1 MFQKGKAKRP
11 LIAHSPFASINIGI
25 LERERERKRR
35 KKRREETRGTERRGK
50 QKPLARPWVISGT
63 DAPKALPAAGVA
75 RRRRCSPQTSLFLMW
90 AGRKPSS
97 LVGFLGY

>member
-35 KKRREETRGTERRGK
+35 KKRREERRGTERRGK
-50 QKPLARPWVISGT
+50 QKPLARPWVISGKVS
-63 DAPKALPAAGVA
+63 PKALLAAGVA
-75 RRRRCSPQTSLFLMW
+75 RRRRRYF
-90 AGRKPSS
+90 
-97 LVGFLGY
+97 